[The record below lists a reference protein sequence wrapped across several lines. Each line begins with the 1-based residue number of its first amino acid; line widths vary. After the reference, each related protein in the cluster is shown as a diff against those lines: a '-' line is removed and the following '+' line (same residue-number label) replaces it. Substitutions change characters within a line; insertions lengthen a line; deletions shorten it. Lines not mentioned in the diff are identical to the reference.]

1 MLKGAC
7 HQIVSGENKY
17 VKGTDGGDLSKVL
30 LQQEGS
36 DVPGKDQPHSLFAD
50 CLPDTAH
57 F

>member
-1 MLKGAC
+1 MLKGTC